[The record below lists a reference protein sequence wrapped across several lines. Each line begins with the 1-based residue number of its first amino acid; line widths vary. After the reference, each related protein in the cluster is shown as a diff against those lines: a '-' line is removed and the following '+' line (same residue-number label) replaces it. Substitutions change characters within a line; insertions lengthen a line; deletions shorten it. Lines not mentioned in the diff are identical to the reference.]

1 MTQDTTTLTSD
12 LLTISIAT
20 HGAELCSIIDRS
32 GREYLWQADPRYWK
46 RHSPILFP
54 IVGSVRDGHFT
65 IDGRQYSMSQHG
77 FARDSDFTPLGSTG
91 DEAWYEL
98 TSSDTTLAAYPYKFR
113 LLVGYRLTGE
123 TVTVI
128 WRVTNTDDRDIY
140 FQIGAHP
147 AFYYPDYGSDGERGY
162 LWFDREDSF
171 TYLRIG
177 DGACASLTPHS
188 QPLDGHLLRLDTHTF
203 DIDTFIIEGSQ
214 LTSVALLDRE
224 RRPHLTMQFDSPLLG
239 IWSPPRKD
247 APFVCIEPWYGRCD
261 REGFEGEFRD
271 RDHVNRLAAGQTF
284 EASYKIII
292 DRAKRI

>member
-113 LLVGYRLTGE
+113 LQVGYRLTGE

>member
-113 LLVGYRLTGE
+113 LQVGYRLTGE

-177 DGACASLTPHS
+177 DGAFASLTPHS

>member
-113 LLVGYRLTGE
+113 LQVGYRLTGE

-292 DRAKRI
+292 DRAKVI

>member
-32 GREYLWQADPRYWK
+32 GREYLWQADPRYWR

-77 FARDSDFTPLGSTG
+77 FARDSDFTPLGNTG

-113 LLVGYRLTGE
+113 LQVGYRLTGE

-292 DRAKRI
+292 DRAKGI

>member
-113 LLVGYRLTGE
+113 LQVGYRLTGE

-188 QPLDGHLLRLDTHTF
+188 QPLNGHLLRLDTHTF

-292 DRAKRI
+292 DRAKGI

>member
-113 LLVGYRLTGE
+113 LQVGYRLTGK

-292 DRAKRI
+292 DRAKGI

>member
-113 LLVGYRLTGE
+113 LQVGYRLTGE

-162 LWFDREDSF
+162 LWFDRENSF

-292 DRAKRI
+292 DRAKGI

>member
-65 IDGRQYSMSQHG
+65 INGRQYSMSQHG

-113 LLVGYRLTGE
+113 LQVGYRLTGE

-261 REGFEGEFRD
+261 HEGFEGEFRD

-292 DRAKRI
+292 DRAKGI

>member
-1 MTQDTTTLTSD
+1 MTQETTTLTSD

-113 LLVGYRLTGE
+113 LQVGYRLTGE

-292 DRAKRI
+292 DRAKGI

>member
-1 MTQDTTTLTSD
+1 MIREGIFRDPSGCAV
-12 LLTISIAT
+12 S
-20 HGAELCSIIDRS
+20 GVIDRS

-113 LLVGYRLTGE
+113 LQVGYRLTGE

-292 DRAKRI
+292 DRAKGI

>member
-113 LLVGYRLTGE
+113 LQVGYRLTGE
-123 TVTVI
+123 TVTVM

-147 AFYYPDYGSDGERGY
+147 AFYFPDYGSDGERGY

-177 DGACASLTPHS
+177 DGACASLIPYS

-214 LTSVALLDRE
+214 LTRVALLDRE

-292 DRAKRI
+292 DRAKGI

>member
-113 LLVGYRLTGE
+113 LQVGYRLTGE

-239 IWSPPRKD
+239 IWSPPRKN

-292 DRAKRI
+292 DRAKGI

>member
-113 LLVGYRLTGE
+113 LQVGYRLTGE

-177 DGACASLTPHS
+177 NGACASLTPHS

-292 DRAKRI
+292 DRAKGI

>member
-113 LLVGYRLTGE
+113 LQVGYRLTGE

-271 RDHVNRLAAGQTF
+271 RDHINRLAAGQTF

-292 DRAKRI
+292 DRAKGI

>member
-77 FARDSDFTPLGSTG
+77 FARDSDFTPLGSTS

-113 LLVGYRLTGE
+113 LQVGYRLTGE

-292 DRAKRI
+292 DRAKGI

>member
-113 LLVGYRLTGE
+113 LQVGYRLTGE

-271 RDHVNRLAAGQTF
+271 RDHVNRLTAGQTF

-292 DRAKRI
+292 DRAKGI

>member
-65 IDGRQYSMSQHG
+65 INGRQYSMSQHG

-113 LLVGYRLTGE
+113 LQVGYRLTGE

>member
-32 GREYLWQADPRYWK
+32 GREYLWQADPRYWR

-77 FARDSDFTPLGSTG
+77 FARDSDFTPLGNTG

-113 LLVGYRLTGE
+113 LQVGYKLTGE

-292 DRAKRI
+292 DRAKGI

>member
-20 HGAELCSIIDRS
+20 HGAELCSIIDRG

-113 LLVGYRLTGE
+113 LQVGYRLTGE

-292 DRAKRI
+292 DRAKGI

>member
-113 LLVGYRLTGE
+113 LQVGYRLTGE

-292 DRAKRI
+292 DRAKGI

>member
-113 LLVGYRLTGE
+113 LQVGYRLTGE

-177 DGACASLTPHS
+177 DAACASLTPHS

-261 REGFEGEFRD
+261 HEGFEGEFRD

-292 DRAKRI
+292 DRAKGI

>member
-113 LLVGYRLTGE
+113 LQVGYRLTGK

-284 EASYKIII
+284 EATYKIIL
-292 DRAKRI
+292 DRAKGI

>member
-113 LLVGYRLTGE
+113 LQVGYRLTGE
-123 TVTVI
+123 AVTVI

-292 DRAKRI
+292 DRAKGI

>member
-20 HGAELCSIIDRS
+20 HGAELRSIIDRS

-113 LLVGYRLTGE
+113 LQVGYRLTGE

-261 REGFEGEFRD
+261 RECFEGEFRD

-292 DRAKRI
+292 DRAKGI

>member
-98 TSSDTTLAAYPYKFR
+98 TSSDTTLATYPYKFR
-113 LLVGYRLTGE
+113 LQVGYRLTGE

-292 DRAKRI
+292 DRAKGI

>member
-12 LLTISIAT
+12 LLIISIAT

-113 LLVGYRLTGE
+113 LQVGYRLTGE

-292 DRAKRI
+292 DRAKGI

>member
-113 LLVGYRLTGE
+113 LQVGYRLTGE

-188 QPLDGHLLRLDTHTF
+188 QPLDGQLLRLDTHTF
-203 DIDTFIIEGSQ
+203 DIDTFIIEGNQ

-292 DRAKRI
+292 DRAKGI

>member
-113 LLVGYRLTGE
+113 LQVGYRLTGE

-261 REGFEGEFRD
+261 HEGFEGEFRD

-292 DRAKRI
+292 DRAKGI

>member
-113 LLVGYRLTGE
+113 LQVGYRLTGE

-271 RDHVNRLAAGQTF
+271 RDHVNRLAACPTF

-292 DRAKRI
+292 DRAKGI

>member
-1 MTQDTTTLTSD
+1 MSSLRQT
-12 LLTISIAT
+12 
-20 HGAELCSIIDRS
+20 
-32 GREYLWQADPRYWK
+32 PR
-46 RHSPILFP
+46 
-54 IVGSVRDGHFT
+54 
-65 IDGRQYSMSQHG
+65 
-77 FARDSDFTPLGSTG
+77 
-91 DEAWYEL
+91 
-98 TSSDTTLAAYPYKFR
+98 LAAYPYKFR
-113 LLVGYRLTGE
+113 LQVGYRLTGE

-292 DRAKRI
+292 DRAKGI

>member
-113 LLVGYRLTGE
+113 LQVGYRLTGE

-128 WRVTNTDDRDIY
+128 WRVTNTDDRNIY

>member
-77 FARDSDFTPLGSTG
+77 FARDSDFTPLGSTD

-113 LLVGYRLTGE
+113 LQVGYRLTGE

-292 DRAKRI
+292 DRAKGI

>member
-113 LLVGYRLTGE
+113 LQVGYRLTGE

-162 LWFDREDSF
+162 LWFDCEDSF

-203 DIDTFIIEGSQ
+203 DIDTFIIEGNQ

-292 DRAKRI
+292 DRAKGI

>member
-113 LLVGYRLTGE
+113 LQVGYRLTGE

-177 DGACASLTPHS
+177 NGACASLTPHS

>member
-20 HGAELCSIIDRS
+20 HGAELCSIIDRI

-113 LLVGYRLTGE
+113 LQVGYRLTGE

-292 DRAKRI
+292 DRAKGI

>member
-12 LLTISIAT
+12 LLTINIAT

-113 LLVGYRLTGE
+113 LQVGYRLTGE

-162 LWFDREDSF
+162 LWFDCEDSF

-292 DRAKRI
+292 DRVKGI

>member
-113 LLVGYRLTGE
+113 LQVGYRLTGE

-271 RDHVNRLAAGQTF
+271 RDHVNRIAAGQTF

-292 DRAKRI
+292 DRAKGI

>member
-113 LLVGYRLTGE
+113 LQVGYRLTGE

-292 DRAKRI
+292 DRAKEI

>member
-113 LLVGYRLTGE
+113 LQVGYRLTGK

>member
-113 LLVGYRLTGE
+113 LQVGYRLTGE
-123 TVTVI
+123 NVTVI